1 MYVIK
6 NLINYK
12 MAKQG
17 AEKKTITPASRDY
30 TVNLHKRCHK
40 IQFKKKAPRAL
51 REIRSFA
58 IKNMHTE
65 DVRIDPDVNCFIW
78 NQGIRNIPR
87 RIRVR
92 LSRRKNEDDES
103 GNKFYTEVK
112 LLNVESFKGLLT
124 EKSRDE

>member
-1 MYVIK
+1 
-6 NLINYK
+6 
-12 MAKQG
+12 MAKG
-17 AEKKTITPASRDY
+17 TAEKKTITPASRDY
-30 TVNLHKRCHK
+30 TINLHKRCHK

-51 REIRSFA
+51 REVRNFA
-58 IKNMHTE
+58 IKNMLTE
-65 DVRIDPDVNCFIW
+65 DVRIDTEVNRFIW

-92 LSRRKNEDDES
+92 LSRRKNEEDES

-112 LLNVESFKGLLT
+112 FLHVEGFKGLVT